1 MAIPHENCSEAD
13 KLPCAALTTTKPLTK
28 LQRKFWLVNTAAFAS
43 VFGLV
48 MYNGMTFDGELAFPV
63 GVYLVVVALV
73 AAMLRA
79 YIRDKK
85 AEDLAK
91 LFRWMR

>member
-1 MAIPHENCSEAD
+1 MSP
-13 KLPCAALTTTKPLTK
+13 KPLTK
-28 LQRKFWLVNTAAFAS
+28 LQRKFWLANTATFAA

-48 MYNGMTFDGELAFPV
+48 MYNGRAFDGELAFPV
-63 GVYLVVVALV
+63 GVFLVVVTLV
-73 AAMLRA
+73 SAMLRA

-91 LFRWMR
+91 LFPWMR

>member
-1 MAIPHENCSEAD
+1 MRIALKQTRSV
-13 KLPCAALTTTKPLTK
+13 AAPMSPRPLTNF
-28 LQRKFWLVNTAAFAS
+28 QRKFWLANTATFAA

-48 MYNGMTFDGELAFPV
+48 MYNGRAFDGELVFPV
-63 GVYLVVVALV
+63 GVFVVVIAAV
-73 AAMLRA
+73 SAMLRA

-91 LFRWMR
+91 LFPWMR